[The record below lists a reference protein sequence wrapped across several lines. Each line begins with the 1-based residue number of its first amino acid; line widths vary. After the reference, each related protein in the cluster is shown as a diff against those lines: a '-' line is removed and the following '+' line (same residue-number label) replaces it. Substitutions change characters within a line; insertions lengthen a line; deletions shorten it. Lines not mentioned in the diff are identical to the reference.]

1 MVIRAASLALVMASI
16 MPSQALSIDSSI
28 IRPKWGRFNSLGPTT
43 STGLSSTALAYDE
56 SARLVTKDDS
66 NVKTVDVLSLDSIR
80 STLIRQEET
89 IIFAI
94 IERAQFRQNSIVYEA
109 GGFGDLGVPTNS
121 AVLEE
126 HEGKLLSFLDF
137 MMIGTE
143 VLHCGVRRYTSPEE
157 HAFFPNRLPSGPL
170 DALPQLDY
178 PKNLLSSKGNARW
191 INFNPILLT
200 KYIEW
205 IVPSIAKSGDDEQH
219 GSTVLADIAVLQA
232 LSRRCHY
239 GKFVAES
246 KYRTDPE
253 GYKRL
258 VAANDAEGV
267 MKLLTNAVVEKKV
280 LKRARR
286 KAATYG
292 REPSMESNP
301 SDTAVG
307 LGDDD
312 SDEQGKV
319 DPAVI
324 EDIYK
329 KFVIPLTKD
338 IEVAYLF
345 QRCGRDPPPEYAP
358 YRMSV
363 DIL

>member
-1 MVIRAASLALVMASI
+1 MVFRAASLALVMATI
-16 MPSQALSIDSSI
+16 MPSQAFSIDDSI
-28 IRPKWGRFNSLGPTT
+28 TRPKWGQLNRAAPTSTT
-43 STGLSSTALAYDE
+43 SLSSTALAYDDT
-56 SARLVTKDDS
+56 ALLATKDDA

-94 IERAQFRQNSIVYEA
+94 IERSQFRQNSIVYEA
-109 GGFGDLGVPTNS
+109 GGFGDLGVPTDS
-121 AVLEE
+121 TVPEQ
-126 HEGKLLSFLDF
+126 HQGSLLSFLDF
-137 MMIGTE
+137 MLIGTE

-157 HAFFPNRLPSGPL
+157 NAFFPDRLPLGPL
-170 DALPQLDY
+170 DALPRLDY
-178 PKNLLSSKGNARW
+178 PKNLLSSKGNAIY

-200 KYIEW
+200 KYIDW

-219 GSTVLADIAVLQA
+219 GSTVLSDIAVLQA
-232 LSRRCHY
+232 LSRRVHY

-258 VAANDAEGV
+258 VFAGDAEGV
-267 MKLLTNAVVEKKV
+267 MKLLTNAEVEIKV

-292 REPSMESNP
+292 REPTVERVP
-301 SDTAVG
+301 SDTAPAVEVSEE
-307 LGDDD
+307 L
-312 SDEQGKV
+312 GKV
-319 DPAVI
+319 NPAVI

-358 YRMSV
+358 DRMSQ
-363 DIL
+363 DNF